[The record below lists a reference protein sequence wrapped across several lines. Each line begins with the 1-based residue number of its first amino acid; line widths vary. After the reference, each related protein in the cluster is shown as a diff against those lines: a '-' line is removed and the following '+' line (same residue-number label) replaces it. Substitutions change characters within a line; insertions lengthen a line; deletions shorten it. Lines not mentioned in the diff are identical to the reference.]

1 MENNKIV
8 IAAIVILVLF
18 GNKILPPALFR
29 ILSNPIVRFSLIYWF
44 IYSRVKNY
52 YHAMWITLFVAA
64 CFAIVNWLEKPRQI
78 SKSDNKEKQ

>member
-1 MENNKIV
+1 MDKNKII
-8 IAAIVILVLF
+8 IAIIVVLVLF
-18 GNKILPPALFR
+18 GNKILPPALLR
-29 ILSNPIVRFSLIYWF
+29 ILTNPIVRFSLIYWF

-78 SKSDNKEKQ
+78 SKPDNKEKQ